1 MFTAPGP
8 EGGTPADPAAAAGPA
23 AERTPHLGPEAP
35 PPAFAD
41 PAIDTVVAMLLEL
54 AQELWV
60 TRARLAALEAQAGPV
75 PALSPE
81 SEAELA
87 AARAEFV
94 RRLFAPVER
103 L

>member
-1 MFTAPGP
+1 MSMAPGP
-8 EGGTPADPAAAAGPA
+8 E
-23 AERTPHLGPEAP
+23 AEAPGAHLGPETP

-60 TRARLAALEAQAGPV
+60 TRARLAALEANAGPA
-75 PALSPE
+75 PALTPE
-81 SEAELA
+81 AEAELA
-87 AARAEFV
+87 AARADFV

>member
-1 MFTAPGP
+1 MSGGLPTASNGMSMAPGP
-8 EGGTPADPAAAAGPA
+8 DAPADG
-23 AERTPHLGPEAP
+23 PHLGPETP

-41 PAIDTVVAMLLEL
+41 PAVDTVVAMLLEL

-60 TRARLAALEAQAGPV
+60 TRARLAAVEAHAGPV
-75 PALSPE
+75 PALTPE
-81 SEAELA
+81 AEAELA